1 MLLSTRD
8 YVQRNTCDQT
18 NQPRYLRQ
26 ETFFDGRTKD
36 ELNLYLKKDSVESCV
51 LSEHNPASSTPEA
64 NNRLSSQ
71 LHNVARLICQI
82 YEDKTPPLTEIFS
95 NTSHYFK
102 IQKSAK
108 EEHNLIKSDDVGAH
122 LTKLVNAHNDHL
134 CTGEAKK
141 SFNA

>member
-1 MLLSTRD
+1 MTKIKNPQDEIS
-8 YVQRNTCDQT
+8 N
-18 NQPRYLRQ
+18 YLRQ
-26 ETFFDGRTKD
+26 D
-36 ELNLYLKKDSVESCV
+36 LVLSCV

-64 NNRLSSQ
+64 INRLSSQ
-71 LHNVARLICQI
+71 FRNVARLIFQI

-122 LTKLVNAHNDHL
+122 LTKLVNAHYNHL
-134 CTGEAKK
+134 CTGKAKK
-141 SFNA
+141 SFNAKELEEKKATARDWTQLLCT